1 MMSEEEE
8 EGEQGEAQEK
18 WDFYEANRR
27 GLNEELTQLKGQSSF
42 GNLILNWPKLLWPLN
57 FFFFICVLEQFKH
70 AKSK

>member
-42 GNLILNWPKLLWPLN
+42 
-57 FFFFICVLEQFKH
+57 
-70 AKSK
+70 